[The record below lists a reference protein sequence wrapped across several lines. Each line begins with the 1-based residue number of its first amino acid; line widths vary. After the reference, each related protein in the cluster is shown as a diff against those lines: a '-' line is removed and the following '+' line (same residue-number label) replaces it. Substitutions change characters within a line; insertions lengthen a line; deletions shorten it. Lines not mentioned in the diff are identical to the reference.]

1 MRLQRHI
8 CGGARIK
15 PPDSV
20 LCVPDA
26 KKVIE
31 TIQSKEISRVCPLF
45 WISHFLKDSYIIE
58 NTDKKYS
65 NLLFAGLKETK
76 STKSKQLHKYN

>member
-45 WISHFLKDSYIIE
+45 WISHFLKDS
-58 NTDKKYS
+58 
-65 NLLFAGLKETK
+65 
-76 STKSKQLHKYN
+76 